1 MHQAKRQTI
10 SSTKCTHLSSR
21 IKAMTKIKS
30 GILLHRTNSYIRFL
44 DLFLDLIWFPSAITC
59 IIAINTGLNWT
70 YYIFFSIFTIWTLQR
85 EIFFISLGNMRCP
98 WGSCNWSLSVL
109 GRWQMSNVWVNCYGQ
124 PLTQLDVNWYFV
136 LINSD
141 SQMNNFVKTYLGLW
155 QTVANI
161 S

>member
-30 GILLHRTNSYIRFL
+30 GILLHRTNSYIRFFFSK
-44 DLFLDLIWFPSAITC
+44 FLDLIWFTSAITC
-59 IIAINTGLNWT
+59 ILANTGLNWT
-70 YYIFFSIFTIWTLQR
+70 FFFYIHYLNPAMWDILYIIGKH
-85 EIFFISLGNMRCP
+85 EVSLRLLKLE
-98 WGSCNWSLSVL
+98 LSVV
-109 GRWQMSNVWVNCYGQ
+109 GRWQMSNVWVDCYGQ
-124 PLTQLDVNWYFV
+124 PLSQLDVNLYFV
-136 LINSD
+136 QINSD